1 MKRSPQYKVVN
12 KKKNVSVDRRS
23 LKKSPKYKK
32 ETNKKSPSPKK
43 LSKSL
48 KKRKVKTQYRMR
60 GMGCMFSMYGGAT
73 EAMEK
78 DYDNLKKEMKELVY
92 EYKRVNQMMT
102 GDKQKKKDEI
112 AIRKKIDKTKLK
124 LVDAKDRLKNLLK
137 NASET
142 ATKAASALSDG
153 IKTVGSKLSDGY
165 GSIKQS
171 INKSK
176 SVDSL
181 DSLDSLDS
189 RNVSIN
195 SLNSVDSSD
204 SISSTRSDSS
214 NRSTNSL
221 DTGDESSFFRD

>member
-48 KKRKVKTQYRMR
+48 KKRKVKTPYRMR

-92 EYKRVNQMMT
+92 EYKRITQMMT
-102 GDKQKKKDEI
+102 DNKQKKKDEI
-112 AIRKKIDKTKLK
+112 DIRKKIDKTKLK

-181 DSLDSLDS
+181 DSLDS

-221 DTGDESSFFRD
+221 DTGDESSFFKD